1 VQPRQ
6 AQAELIV
13 ASMEKTVVALM
24 NASNQVQPH
33 QVQPHQVQ
41 AELIVA
47 LMEKTVAALMNA
59 SNRVAQPN
67 QLNLRP
73 QNRSRALMATTPR
86 ASRKATTSHQ

>member
-24 NASNQVQPH
+24 NASN